1 MLSEVTILRQ
11 NGLGKSA
18 ARDDG
23 TAGIVADAVAIDGR
37 VAIGTPIA
45 ITSLAELESKGVT
58 KAYDL
63 TNKVLL
69 WHHVRDFYL
78 GADKGTKLYI
88 MPVAKQTKM
97 ADVLDTS
104 QGEAAKLLTYA
115 KGAIRLLAIASMSE
129 TFAALTT
136 NVTAAQSL
144 FTWAAARNKATQILL
159 EGRAFPSDYTTAP
172 SLREMTANRVSV
184 VISQDPT
191 VAAEDAAYNDYAQVG
206 LLLGTLA
213 GIPVSRDAG
222 RVRSGSIA
230 VSASGISNGKQDGDV
245 GYYDDDQLSA
255 IDDLGYLFLR
265 TYDGMAGHF
274 WNADYTAVA
283 GTDDCDTIRM
293 GRTLDKAADLA
304 RLKALE
310 SLRDDVEIDTSTGYI
325 SVDVLHNIQAD
336 IETAVLT
343 QMTDE
348 ISGVQ
353 CTIDPEQSLWDS
365 SNPLVVDLEIV
376 ARGVIARIQIPVYY
390 VTQLSDD

>member
-1 MLSEVTILRQ
+1 MLSEVTIVRQ

-37 VAIGTPIA
+37 VAIGTPIMV
-45 ITSLAELESKGVT
+45 TSLAELESKGVT

-78 GADKGTKLYI
+78 GAGKGTKLYV
-88 MPVAKQTKM
+88 MPVAKQTEM
-97 ADVLDTS
+97 VDVLDTS
-104 QGEAAKLLTYA
+104 QGAAAKLLTYA
-115 KGAIRLLAIASMSE
+115 KGAVRLLAVASMSE
-129 TFAALTT
+129 PFTSLTT
-136 NVTAAQSL
+136 NVTAAQAL
-144 FTWAAARNKATQILL
+144 FTWAAARNKAVQILL
-159 EGRAFPSDYTTAP
+159 EGRAFPAEYTAAP

-184 VISQDPT
+184 VISQDPS
-191 VAAEDAAYNDYAQVG
+191 VAAEDAAYGSYAQVG
-206 LLLGTLA
+206 LLLGTLS

-222 RVRSGSIA
+222 RVRSGSISVA
-230 VSASGISNGKQDGDV
+230 ASGISNGRADGDV

-265 TYDGMAGHF
+265 TYDGMSGYF
-274 WNADYTAVA
+274 WNADYTAVSA
-283 GTDDCDTIRM
+283 TDDCDTIRM

-353 CTIDPEQSLWDS
+353 CVIDPEQSLWDS